1 MREQTSTIQ
10 GNNANSA
17 ATLST
22 LVPPQSL
29 PAPNEELWI
38 IQKPTAAQAAQ
49 PANDDLPGSGAL
61 MAKRAPTD
69 TPDQMVPV
77 PLKHTDVKANVAG
90 YIATV
95 DVTQQFQNPYGEKI
109 EAVYVFPLPAN
120 AAVNEFVMTVGDRH
134 IRGIIRERKQ
144 AEEIYKQARAQG
156 YVASLLTQ
164 ERPNV
169 FTQSV
174 ANIEPGKRIDIAIR
188 YFNTLTYSD
197 GWYEFAFPLVVGPRF
212 NPPGTTSGI
221 GAVAQGSRGA
231 SGQKTEVPYLRPEQ
245 RSGHD
250 ISLALSWDAGVPVE
264 RVESVN
270 HQVKVN
276 RPAPGKVEVA
286 IDPADN
292 IPNRDFVLRCKVAGD
307 GIKSGLIA
315 HKDDKGAGGYFTL
328 MLVPPESLRHLPRK
342 PLEFVFTLDVSG
354 SMSGRPIEQAKAA
367 ARYAL
372 THMGPDDTFQ
382 VVKFASEAQQ
392 MSPRPLS
399 ATPQNVRNA
408 LRYMETADA
417 GGGTMMLEGMRKSLD
432 FPHDQSRLRCVS
444 FLTDGYIG
452 NEDEILG
459 AMHGWLGDARVFS
472 FGVGPAT
479 NRYLLDH
486 MAKMGNGA
494 AAYLSLNEKAEEVMG
509 PYFERISHPA
519 LTDLQ
524 IDWGGMKVKEV
535 FPRRMPDLFVGRPVI
550 LTGRYEG
557 AGPATI
563 KVRGKTGN
571 EAQAFDIPVN
581 LDQPVADS
589 RALPAVWARMK
600 IADLADQSTYE
611 GGRELANEVK
621 QVALEYGLM
630 SSFTAF
636 VAVDSLTKTAG
647 DHGTTIGVPV
657 QVPEGVRYD
666 TTVTDTRKP
675 PAGEGEQKAAG
686 HEAGR

>member
-1 MREQTSTIQ
+1 
-10 GNNANSA
+10 
-17 ATLST
+17 
-22 LVPPQSL
+22 
-29 PAPNEELWI
+29 
-38 IQKPTAAQAAQ
+38 
-49 PANDDLPGSGAL
+49 
-61 MAKRAPTD
+61 
-69 TPDQMVPV
+69 
-77 PLKHTDVKANVAG
+77 
-90 YIATV
+90 
-95 DVTQQFQNPYGEKI
+95 
-109 EAVYVFPLPAN
+109 
-120 AAVNEFVMTVGDRH
+120 
-134 IRGIIRERKQ
+134 
-144 AEEIYKQARAQG
+144 
-156 YVASLLTQ
+156 
-164 ERPNV
+164 
-169 FTQSV
+169 
-174 ANIEPGKRIDIAIR
+174 
-188 YFNTLTYSD
+188 
-197 GWYEFAFPLVVGPRF
+197 
-212 NPPGTTSGI
+212 
-221 GAVAQGSRGA
+221 
-231 SGQKTEVPYLRPEQ
+231 
-245 RSGHD
+245 
-250 ISLALSWDAGVPVE
+250 
-264 RVESVN
+264 
-270 HQVKVN
+270 
-276 RPAPGKVEVA
+276 VEVS

-292 IPNRDFVLRCKVAGD
+292 VPNRDFVLRCKIAGD

-315 HKDDKGAGGYFTL
+315 HKDDKGNGGYFTL

-367 ARYAL
+367 MRYAL

-382 VVKFASEAQQ
+382 VVKFANDAEQ
-392 MSPRPLS
+392 MAPRPLP
-399 ATPQNVRNA
+399 ATPQNVRAA
-408 LRYMETADA
+408 LRYMDGTDA

-452 NEDEILG
+452 NEDEILR

-494 AAYLSLNEKAEEVMG
+494 AAYLSLKDKADEVMG
-509 PYFERISHPA
+509 AYFERISHPA

-557 AGPATI
+557 NGPTTI
-563 KVRGKTGN
+563 KVRGKTAN
-571 EAQAFDIPVN
+571 ETQAFDLPVN
-581 LDQPVADS
+581 LDQPAADS

-611 GGRELANEVK
+611 GGRELADEVK

-647 DHGTTIGVPV
+647 DHGTTVGVPV
-657 QVPEGVRYD
+657 PVPEGVRYD
-666 TTVTDTRKP
+666 TTVTDTRNPPP
-675 PAGEGEQKAAG
+675 PAGEAEQNAAG
-686 HEAGR
+686 REEGR